1 MTLPKIKQ
9 ADRRTVFRQLS
20 KIVFILSDTIK
31 IWYLLINTPQI
42 INLLNVP
49 KFFFTPALI
58 QLQEWFTFPFGP
70 ILENAIIGQH
80 SWL

>member
-42 INLLNVP
+42 INLLKIP
-49 KFFFTPALI
+49 KFFFSPAI
-58 QLQEWFTFPFGP
+58 FQVQEWFTFPFGP
-70 ILENAIIGQH
+70 ILENTIIGQH